1 MEKNSGASCIG
12 FEGESRRG
20 DVVKLI
26 MGIYDKIPKDKKEL
40 RSKLR
45 KILDG
50 VTYKAPEC
58 IGESLMELF
67 HFLRNYIDLD
77 AEKNP
82 QWVDN
87 IYNLWHETNAEF
99 KNRS

>member
-1 MEKNSGASCIG
+1 MEKNSKAACVG
-12 FEGESRRG
+12 FQGEACRSE
-20 DVVKLI
+20 VAFLI
-26 MGIYDKIPKDKKEL
+26 MSIHDEIPNNQKGL
-40 RSKLR
+40 RERIR

-50 VTYKAPEC
+50 LHYKAPEC

-67 HFLRNYIDLD
+67 HFLRKNIELD

-87 IYNLWHETNAEF
+87 IYKLWNDKNTEF
-99 KNRS
+99 KNRF

>member
-1 MEKNSGASCIG
+1 MEKNSKAACVG
-12 FEGESRRG
+12 FQGEACRSE
-20 DVVKLI
+20 VAFLI
-26 MGIYDKIPKDKKEL
+26 MGIHDEIPNNQKGL
-40 RSKLR
+40 RERVR

-50 VTYKAPEC
+50 LHYKAPEC

-67 HFLRNYIDLD
+67 HFLRKNIELD

-87 IYNLWHETNAEF
+87 IYKLWNDKTTEF

>member
-1 MEKNSGASCIG
+1 MEKNSKAACVGVQGEACRSEGA
-12 FEGESRRG
+12 F
-20 DVVKLI
+20 LI
-26 MGIYDKIPKDKKEL
+26 MSIHDEIPNNQKGL
-40 RSKLR
+40 RERVR

-50 VTYKAPEC
+50 LHYKAPEC

-67 HFLRNYIDLD
+67 HFLRKNIELD

-87 IYNLWHETNAEF
+87 IYKLWNDKNTEF

>member
-1 MEKNSGASCIG
+1 MEKNSKAACVG
-12 FEGESRRG
+12 FQGEACRSE
-20 DVVKLI
+20 VAFLI
-26 MGIYDKIPKDKKEL
+26 MSIHDEIPNNQKGL
-40 RSKLR
+40 RERVR

-50 VTYKAPEC
+50 LHYKAPEC

-77 AEKNP
+77 ADKNP

-87 IYNLWHETNAEF
+87 IYKLWNDKNTEF

>member
-1 MEKNSGASCIG
+1 MEKNDEAACIG
-12 FEGESRRG
+12 FQGEACRSE
-20 DVVKLI
+20 VAFLI
-26 MGIYDKIPKDKKEL
+26 MGIYDEIPKNKKGL
-40 RSKLR
+40 RKRVR

-50 VTYKAPEC
+50 LHYKAPEC

-67 HFLRNYIDLD
+67 HFLRKNIELD

-87 IYNLWHETNAEF
+87 IYKLWNDKNANF
-99 KNRS
+99 KKRS

>member
-1 MEKNSGASCIG
+1 MEKNSKAACVG
-12 FEGESRRG
+12 FQGEACRSE
-20 DVVKLI
+20 VAFLI
-26 MGIYDKIPKDKKEL
+26 MGIHDEIPNNQKGL
-40 RSKLR
+40 RERVR

-50 VTYKAPEC
+50 LHYKAPEC

-67 HFLRNYIDLD
+67 HFLRKNIELD

-87 IYNLWHETNAEF
+87 IYKLRNHKY
-99 KNRS
+99 KN

>member
-1 MEKNSGASCIG
+1 MEKNSECVDWG
-12 FEGESRRG
+12 GEACRG
-20 DVVKLI
+20 EIAFLI
-26 MGIYDKIPKDKKEL
+26 MSIHDEIPENKKTLKVKI
-40 RSKLR
+40 R

-50 VTYKAPEC
+50 LHYKAPEC
-58 IGESLMELF
+58 ISESLMELF
-67 HFLRNYIDLD
+67 HFLREHIDLD

-87 IYNLWHETNAEF
+87 IYKLWNDKNTEF

>member
-1 MEKNSGASCIG
+1 MEKNDETACIG
-12 FEGESRRG
+12 FQGETCRKE
-20 DVVKLI
+20 VAKLI
-26 MGIYDKIPKDKKEL
+26 VDIYDKIPEDRKKM
-40 RSKLR
+40 RRRLR

-50 VTYKAPEC
+50 LHYKAPEC

-67 HFLRNYIDLD
+67 HFLRNYIELD

-82 QWVDN
+82 PWVDN
-87 IYNLWHETNAEF
+87 IYKLWNDKNAEF